1 MPRNFAKTSSSKTA
15 VSHYASAG
23 TRACVKYRRLQT
35 MIRKIFEI
43 SEKCDSSLS
52 LLVKDG
58 RSNKITEYYTGDNKC
73 KLENIVPEM
82 ESAKMQP
89 TRQALRIVS
98 INITDKFKKKDV
110 DTDQIEHE
118 EDNVL
123 DQLEQQDIEKVIP
136 SARNF
141 DKESES
147 YDDDIKQLQFDTS
160 EITKEE
166 VTKCPMKQP
175 VIR

>member
-1 MPRNFAKTSSSKTA
+1 
-15 VSHYASAG
+15 
-23 TRACVKYRRLQT
+23 
-35 MIRKIFEI
+35 
-43 SEKCDSSLS
+43 
-52 LLVKDG
+52 
-58 RSNKITEYYTGDNKC
+58 
-73 KLENIVPEM
+73 
-82 ESAKMQP
+82 MQP

-110 DTDQIEHE
+110 DTDQIELE

-123 DQLEQQDIEKVIP
+123 DHLEQQDIEKVIP

-141 DKESES
+141 DIESES

-160 EITKEE
+160 EITKDE